1 MHKLYPRPAHVAAT
15 RACALGVVLLASVEA
30 RAADTDAVKW
40 TFGGFGTAAVSHS
53 DNRQADFSSSVLKAT
68 GAGHTDAWSPHVD
81 SRLGAQLGVTVNKQW
96 SGVVQVIAEQQ
107 LDRSYRP
114 IVEWANVKYQATPDL
129 SVRLGRIALPVFL
142 AADYRKIGYAYPW
155 ARTPVEVYGAIPI
168 SNSDGIDVSYR
179 WRANGIKFVSQ
190 AFAGG
195 TTLDLL
201 DDNEVKARKLTGVST
216 TAERG
221 ALSGRISAFSS
232 EVTIDLAEY
241 LFDGLRQFGP
251 RGESLADRYEVER
264 KRFNALTLGATYD
277 PGNWF
282 AMAEIGR
289 FTTHSFFG
297 KSITVYSSAGYRFGA
312 FTPYIAFAGAKARS
326 PTRDPG
332 LPLDGLP
339 PALAASAAQ
348 LNEGL
353 NYLLMSV
360 PAQTT
365 ASAGVRWDVR
375 RNIALKL
382 QYDRVRPGEH
392 SRGTL
397 FNVQPGFSARPRV
410 NLASA
415 VLDFVF

>member
-1 MHKLYPRPAHVAAT
+1 MHKFYPRPAHLVVT
-15 RACALGVVLLASVEA
+15 RACALGVVLLAGVDA
-30 RAADTDAVKW
+30 RAADPDALNW

-68 GAGHTDAWSPHVD
+68 GAGYTRAWSPHVD

-96 SGVVQVIAEQQ
+96 SGVVQVITEQR

-114 IVEWANVKYQATPDL
+114 IVEWANLKYQATPDL
-129 SVRLGRIALPVFL
+129 SLRLGRIALPVFL

-155 ARTPVEVYGAIPI
+155 ARTPVEVYDAIPI
-168 SNSDGIDVSYR
+168 SNSDGIDISYR
-179 WRANGIKFVSQ
+179 WRASGVKFVSQ
-190 AFAGG
+190 AVVGG

-201 DDNEVKARKLTGVST
+201 GDNKVKSRKLAGVST

-232 EVTIDLAEY
+232 EVSINLAEY

-251 RGESLADRYEVER
+251 RGEALARQYEVER

-289 FTTHSFFG
+289 FTSHSFFG
-297 KSITVYSSAGYRFGA
+297 KSITLYSSAGYRFGA
-312 FTPYIAFAGAKARS
+312 FTPYIAFASAKARS
-326 PTRDPG
+326 RTRDPG

-339 PALAASAAQ
+339 PALAARAAQ
-348 LNEGL
+348 LNESL

-360 PAQTT
+360 PVQNT

-397 FNVQPGFSARPRV
+397 FNVQPGFGAHPRV

>member
-1 MHKLYPRPAHVAAT
+1 MTKLASRTAPVVT
-15 RACALGVVLLASVEA
+15 RACTLAALLLAGGGA
-30 RAADTDAVKW
+30 RAADRDGLAW
-40 TFGGFGTAAVSHS
+40 TFGGFGTAGVTYS
-53 DNRQADFSSSVLKAT
+53 DNRHADFSSSVLKAT
-68 GAGHTDAWSPHVD
+68 GAGYTDAWSAHVD

-96 SGVVQVIAEQQ
+96 SGVVQVIAEQR
-107 LDRSYRP
+107 LDQSYRP

-129 SVRLGRIALPVFL
+129 SLRLGRIGLPIFL

-168 SNSDGIDVSYR
+168 SNSDGVDVSYR
-179 WRANGIKFVSQ
+179 WRAGDVKFVSQ

-195 TTLDLL
+195 TTLQLL
-201 DDNEVKARKLTGVST
+201 DDNSVKARKLTGVST
-216 TAERG
+216 TAEHG

-232 EVTIDLAEY
+232 EVTINLAGY

-251 RGESLADRYEVER
+251 RGEDLARQYEVER
-264 KRFNALTLGATYD
+264 KRFNALTVGATYD

-282 AMAEIGR
+282 VMGEIGR

-297 KSITVYSSAGYRFGA
+297 KSVTVYSSAGYRFGA
-312 FTPYIAFAGAKARS
+312 FTPYIAFAGAKAKS

-339 PALAASAAQ
+339 PQLAVPAGQ

-353 NYLLMSV
+353 NYLLKSV
-360 PAQTT
+360 PVQNTV
-365 ASAGVRWDVR
+365 SAGMRWDVR
-375 RNIALKL
+375 HNIALKL
-382 QYDRVRPGEH
+382 QYDRVRPGQH

-397 FNVQPGFSARPRV
+397 FNVQPGFGVHPRV